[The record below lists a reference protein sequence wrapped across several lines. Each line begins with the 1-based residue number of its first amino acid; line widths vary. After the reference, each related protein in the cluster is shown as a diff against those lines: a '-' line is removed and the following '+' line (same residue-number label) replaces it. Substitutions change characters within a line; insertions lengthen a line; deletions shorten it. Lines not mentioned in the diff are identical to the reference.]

1 MSLYIFPPTEL
12 CVSEYKYEIYMH
24 THLQDVNNTQRNT
37 QAILSSLF
45 EIGLQLSLCSPC
57 RLTVKAAWSEL
68 SMLELMILNAVSWL
82 DISFSALS

>member
-12 CVSEYKYEIYMH
+12 FVSEYKYKIYIYAH
-24 THLQDVNNTQRNT
+24 TSTITTRHAGFIVFPV
-37 QAILSSLF
+37 LF
-45 EIGLQLSLCSPC
+45 ELALQLSVCSPC